1 MPSRRAL
8 LFALAFTPAL
18 ARAFDWRSL
27 LHGEPELPP
36 KAPPAKTLATV
47 STAAGAP
54 RDPEVEAFMRALAEA
69 LKTRD
74 ATPMV
79 ARLADDYAIDAMPAG
94 SKAPELFVIAVE
106 RIPAPTEIV
115 IQGVE
120 AAGGTRTA
128 TAEFR
133 YGSATPKTKTF
144 RFDRAG
150 RLIRSDLFAVGT
162 KRHGN

>member
-1 MPSRRAL
+1 MSARRAL
-8 LFALAFTPAL
+8 LFALAFIPAL
-18 ARAFDWRSL
+18 SHAFDWRSL

-47 STAAGAP
+47 STAAGAA

-69 LKTRD
+69 LKTRE
-74 ATPMV
+74 AKPMV
-79 ARLADDYAIDAMPAG
+79 ARLADAYTIDAMPAG

-106 RIPAPTEIV
+106 RIPAPSEIV

-120 AAGGTRTA
+120 AAGATRTA

-133 YGSATPKTKTF
+133 YGSAPPKTRTF

-150 RLIRSDLFAVGT
+150 RLLRSDLFAVST
-162 KRHGN
+162 RRHGN